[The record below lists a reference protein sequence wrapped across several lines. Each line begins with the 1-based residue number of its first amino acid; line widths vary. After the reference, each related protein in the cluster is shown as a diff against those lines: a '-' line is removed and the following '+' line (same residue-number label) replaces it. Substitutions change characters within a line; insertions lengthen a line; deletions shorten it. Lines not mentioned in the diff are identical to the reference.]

1 MTRSSKM
8 RFDEFWS
15 SLQSEISVPKRFR
28 TLKHGKEFK
37 AVFNNVVT
45 ITPTS
50 QYQRTLTKN
59 EFEKVWKRAKN
70 LPNNEQFKRVN
81 YNDMTR
87 NGSYILCLMKHIISK
102 QKIE

>member
-1 MTRSSKM
+1 MVRWSKM

-15 SLQSEISVPKRFR
+15 SLQREISVTKRFR
-28 TLKHGKEFK
+28 TLRHGKEFK

-50 QYQRTLTKN
+50 QYQRTLKKN
-59 EFEKVWKRAKN
+59 EFEKVWNRAKN
-70 LPNNEQFKRVN
+70 LTMEEQFKRVN

-87 NGSYILCLMKHIISK
+87 NGSYILCLMKHIISE